1 MTNHTEPPSNPDVD
15 RFDRWAATYDRSLMQ
30 RLFFGP
36 VHFRM
41 LDLIA
46 QEGPKEPPCCI
57 LDVGCGTGRLL
68 RDASDRWPEAQF
80 FGVDPAEHM
89 VLQARRLNP
98 NAAIQTAPA
107 EAIPFPD
114 QTADLALSSI
124 SFHHWAD
131 HAKAVQEIARVLKPG
146 GYFCLADHYF
156 LFTKLLGEKVKS
168 RSEIRS
174 LMMNAGLTIRQHRG
188 MGIRFVLI
196 TLAQK
201 P

>member
-1 MTNHTEPPSNPDVD
+1 MSNPIEHAPNPDVD
-15 RFDRWAATYDRSLMQ
+15 RFDQWAATYDRSLMQ

-36 VHFRM
+36 VHNRM

-46 QEGPKEPPCCI
+46 RDGPKEPPCCI

-68 RDASDRWPEAQF
+68 HDASDRWPEAKF
-80 FGVDPAEHM
+80 YGVDPAEHM
-89 VLQARRLNP
+89 ALKARRLNP
-98 NAAIQTAPA
+98 KASIQIAPA
-107 EAIPFPD
+107 ESIPFPD
-114 QTADLALSSI
+114 GTADLVLSSI

-131 HAKAVQEIARVLKPG
+131 HAKAVKEVARMLKPG
-146 GYFCLADHYF
+146 GFFCLADHQF
-156 LFTKLLGEKVKS
+156 LLTKFLGEKVKS
-168 RSEIRS
+168 KSEIRY
-174 LMMNAGLTIRQHRG
+174 LMVNAGLTVRVHRG